1 MKLTPTRSFVFCC
14 CCGAL
19 FAFILIS
26 PSYTRYTDYNGGY
39 GNNNNGNSGGGGY
52 NNGGNGRNGNGPRGG
67 GGMGKGIL
75 HILPMHIYMQH
86 LVYISKKKHK
96 KRIVIPKNI
105 LNATDFI
112 FSFVFFLRL
121 AEPNSL
127 QFSARLFFKIDMTTF
142 CVLHKK
148 KITTTKRTH
157 TIYTSNPKR
166 QILGSRT
173 TTCR

>member
-121 AEPNSL
+121 AEPNSQ
-127 QFSARLFFKIDMTTF
+127 QFSARLFFLNWHDHFLPFTQKKNYHHNTNTHNLYKQPKTTNTRF
-142 CVLHKK
+142 KNNDV
-148 KITTTKRTH
+148 
-157 TIYTSNPKR
+157 
-166 QILGSRT
+166 
-173 TTCR
+173 

>member
-86 LVYISKKKHK
+86 LVYISKKKTQKTYCDSK
-96 KRIVIPKNI
+96 KYSQCHWFYFFFR
-105 LNATDFI
+105 
-112 FSFVFFLRL
+112 FFLAL
-121 AEPNSL
+121 
-127 QFSARLFFKIDMTTF
+127 
-142 CVLHKK
+142 
-148 KITTTKRTH
+148 
-157 TIYTSNPKR
+157 
-166 QILGSRT
+166 SRT
-173 TTCR
+173 KFPAIFRSPFFLNWHDHFLRFTQKKNYHHKTNTHNLYKQPKTTNTRFKNNDV